1 MSDDEKEIR
10 AVIERWMAATKAGNV
25 DDVLSLMTD
34 DVVFLVAG
42 VPPFGKP
49 EFRASSIEH
58 ADKSLEFD
66 GTTDIR
72 ELKIIGDH
80 AYVINKLSVVT
91 RRSGGDQMS
100 RSGYTLTLFRK
111 ENGKWLLARDAN
123 LLTPDTQ

>member
-10 AVIERWMAATKAGNV
+10 ELVERWMAATKADNI
-25 DDVLSLMTD
+25 DDVLSMMTD

-42 VPPFGKP
+42 VPPFGKDQFR
-49 EFRASSIEH
+49 EFSTGH

-66 GTTDIR
+66 GRSEIV

-80 AYVINKLSVVT
+80 AYMINKLSVIT
-91 RRSGGDQMS
+91 RQPGGDRLS

-111 ENGKWLLARDAN
+111 ESGKWLLARDAN
-123 LLTPDTQ
+123 LLTPDKQ

>member
-1 MSDDEKEIR
+1 MTDDEHEIR
-10 AVIERWMAATKAGNV
+10 ELVERWMAATKAGNI

-34 DVVFLVAG
+34 DVEFLVAG

-49 EFRASSIEH
+49 EFRASSMEQ
-58 ADKSLEFD
+58 ADKSVEFD
-66 GTTDIR
+66 GTSDIR
-72 ELKIIGDH
+72 ELKVIGDH
-80 AYVINKLSVVT
+80 AYMINKLSVVT
-91 RRSGGDQMS
+91 RQAGGEQMS